1 MFDTSL
7 TITHMRLCVNILFA
21 LFLVA
26 VFPAVSDAAA
36 AEPKEP
42 KPPRV
47 SVSEPDEP
55 LPNVR
60 MDDLPLKA
68 PEEPVAP
75 DRSDR
80 DIFKSYEKE
89 PDIPIFEPDIRLSPK
104 TSREPDPF
112 AISPDGE
119 LNFICPKG
127 LICR

>member
-1 MFDTSL
+1 M
-7 TITHMRLCVNILFA
+7 NILFA

-26 VFPAVSDAAA
+26 VFPAISDAVA

-47 SVSEPDEP
+47 SVNEPDEP
-55 LPNVR
+55 LPNGQ
-60 MDDLPLKA
+60 MDDLSLKA
-68 PEEPVAP
+68 PEEPVVP
-75 DRSDR
+75 DRNDR

-112 AISPDGE
+112 AISPDGDF
-119 LNFICPKG
+119 NFICPKG
-127 LICR
+127 LICK